1 MRMTD
6 ELVNELRSMFP
17 ALSRRDESG
26 PVVFLDGPA
35 GTQVPQRV
43 IDAIGNYLT
52 RHNANHDGVFATS
65 RESDRLLSDA
75 HAAAAEFVGSDDP
88 GTIAFGANMTTLT
101 LALSRA
107 LAKTWRPGDEII
119 LTRLE
124 HDANFTPWILAAE
137 DAGAVVHYVD
147 IDTDDC
153 TLRVDQYQDLLCDR
167 TRLVAVGC
175 ASNAVGTINPVAR
188 ICEMAQQAGA
198 ISFLDAVH
206 FAPHDL
212 IDVSE
217 WDCDFLACS
226 AYKFFGPHVGILY
239 GKRHRLESIQPY
251 KLRPSPDDLPG
262 KWMTGTQNHEC
273 IAGVLAAIDYLAD
286 VGRSVTGQPS
296 LGRRPALR
304 SAYESIRVYEKSL
317 LERLLGGLSEIDGIK
332 SWGITDPQRLDQRF
346 PTVSITHERM
356 DAKSLARRLADDGI
370 YVWHGNFYALPLTE
384 RLGLEPD
391 GMVRI
396 GLVHYNTPA
405 EVDRLLNCLRGY
417 ID

>member
-1 MRMTD
+1 MTD

-251 KLRPSPDDLPG
+251 KLRPSPDELPG

>member
-75 HAAAAEFVGSDDP
+75 HAALAEFVGSDDP

-317 LERLLGGLSEIDGIK
+317 LERLLGGSSEIDGIK